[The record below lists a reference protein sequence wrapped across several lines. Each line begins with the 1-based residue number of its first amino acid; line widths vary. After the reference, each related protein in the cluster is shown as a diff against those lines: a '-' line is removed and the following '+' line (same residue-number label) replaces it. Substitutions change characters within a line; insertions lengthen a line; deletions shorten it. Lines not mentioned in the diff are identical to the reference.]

1 MTLSKTTRF
10 EIITFISSL
19 RVFLKLKVAKRGLLW
34 QLIQVSLS
42 EFFVLSRC
50 SVLPC
55 SRRDKK
61 FSHLSLLPTSCLLKL
76 ALSSGLG
83 HPRNAFPVVLSLWR
97 RTDVI
102 LSYFLKII
110 SDVTGPDFQV
120 RQNAPACHHR
130 RSQVDTVVHSACR
143 NCRKRFFLE
152 AYGEYAVTDC
162 TRVLRCLECQHCTDT
177 YWQDKERLDADNE
190 RKRQQREQEKS
201 KTRERAQS
209 YMAAA
214 PPRFMAPVYASHPTV
229 SPPLPQLPPGQAV
242 QSAASFPTRSEQGR
256 LEDKVSCPVMSC
268 PVMSGRVQSCPVV
281 SRLSSI
287 FSLDQHY
294 DALS

>member
-1 MTLSKTTRF
+1 M
-10 EIITFISSL
+10 
-19 RVFLKLKVAKRGLLW
+19 
-34 QLIQVSLS
+34 
-42 EFFVLSRC
+42 
-50 SVLPC
+50 
-55 SRRDKK
+55 
-61 FSHLSLLPTSCLLKL
+61 LPTSCLLKL

-83 HPRNAFPVVLSLWR
+83 HPRNAFPVVLSVWR
-97 RTDVI
+97 RADVI
-102 LSYFLKII
+102 LSYFLEII

-214 PPRFMAPVYASHPTV
+214 PPRFMAPVYASHSTV
-229 SPPLPQLPPGQAV
+229 SPPLPHLPPGQAV
-242 QSAASFPTRSEQGR
+242 QSAASFPSRTEHGR
-256 LEDKVSCPVMSC
+256 LEDYKLPVRSCPIL
-268 PVMSGRVQSCPVV
+268 SGHSSRVQSCPVV
-281 SRLSSI
+281 SRLSSLSFPAWI
-287 FSLDQHY
+287 NVTMLSLEQRF
-294 DALS
+294 AFLS